1 MEKLIGLVGAHRVGK
16 STLCAW
22 LKDELHIQEIPV
34 SIATWQAEE
43 NYDSS
48 KMDYDWRDR
57 KNIQGALLSK
67 FEYTLRRHKRVLR
80 GQGANMISERSPLD
94 LVGYAV
100 ACAPSE
106 PSAEEVA
113 WLKDYTAA
121 CIQLTNTYYDKV
133 FLVQPGIPFVET
145 DKSPDEELVNQLNSV
160 YLSLMVN
167 PQLTVDR
174 HILDEGMTDLSDRVI
189 FIRDI
194 YNDVS

>member
-16 STLCAW
+16 STLCAQ
-22 LKDELHIQEIPV
+22 LKDELHLGEVPV
-34 SIATWQAEE
+34 SIAAWQAEE
-43 NYDSS
+43 NYNSS
-48 KMDYDWRDR
+48 KMDYEWRDR

-80 GQGANMISERSPLD
+80 GQGANMISERTPLD
-94 LVGYAV
+94 LIGYAV

-167 PQLTVDR
+167 PQLTVER
-174 HILDEGMTDLSDRVI
+174 HILDEDMTDLTDRVQ
-189 FIRDI
+189 FIKDI
-194 YNDVS
+194 YNEIS